1 MFRPL
6 PIFPGYGITD
16 GSTTSDYISQL
27 VSAVSAPLLVVD
39 YSPIIDRYEGLT
51 VAEIARRLED
61 EEELI
66 TCLQLPRQLGVSDE
80 WVLLYGFP
88 MNEEAP
94 DLVVRRFTGDAYPDL
109 RKDIIDQFLAP
120 FRGISSLRSQHLA
133 PTLAGDVTVRSHW
146 RAPVVDGVPD
156 YSTIVIVDLDITDLR
171 EAQRALEEAIES
183 KDRLMASLSHELHNP
198 MTGVVGFISILTAEW
213 DSMDDD
219 TRREMAR
226 EIAAQVGD
234 MSSLLDDFL
243 TFNVDRSLNVD
254 DELLT
259 VADVLE
265 SLDLSG
271 VRLEID
277 PAIEARGDALRIRQV
292 IRNLLRN
299 ADRHGGER
307 RILRTFVIDGMV
319 AVQMKDDGPGVS
331 PEVLKRLFE
340 PFSHGSK
347 SGSLGLGLAVSR
359 KLAQA
364 MGGDLSYRREGGTTV
379 FELRLR
385 SGRLTGA

>member
-1 MFRPL
+1 MESL
-6 PIFPGYGITD
+6 A
-16 GSTTSDYISQL
+16 TSPTSSYISQL

-39 YSPIIDRYEGLT
+39 YTPIIDRYQGLP

-80 WVLLYGFP
+80 WVSLYGFP
-88 MNEEAP
+88 VNEEAP

-109 RKDIIDQFLAP
+109 RRDIIDQFLAP

-156 YSTIVIVDLDITDLR
+156 YSTIVIVDLDISDLR
-171 EAQRALEEAIES
+171 EAQRGLEEAIES
-183 KDRLMASLSHELHNP
+183 KDRLMASLSHELRNP
-198 MTGVVGFISILTAEW
+198 LTGVVGFISILTAEW
-213 DSMDDD
+213 DSMDNA
-219 TRREMAR
+219 TRRELAR
-226 EIAAQVGD
+226 DIAAQVGD

-243 TFNVDRSLNVD
+243 TFNVDRSLNVED
-254 DELLT
+254 GLLEI
-259 VADVLE
+259 ADVLE
-265 SLDLSG
+265 NLDLSG
-271 VRLEID
+271 VRVEVDEELK
-277 PAIEARGDALRIRQV
+277 ARGDALRIRQV

-299 ADRHGGER
+299 ADRHGGSI
-307 RILRTFVIDGMV
+307 RILRTEPRDGIV
-319 AVQMKDDGPGVS
+319 AVQVRDDGPGV
-331 PEVLKRLFE
+331 PEEVCKRLFE

-359 KLAQA
+359 KLALA
-364 MGGDLSYRREGGTTV
+364 MGGDLAYRREGDITV
-379 FELRLR
+379 FELQLR
-385 SGRLTGA
+385 SV

>member
-1 MFRPL
+1 MKSLATSP
-6 PIFPGYGITD
+6 T
-16 GSTTSDYISQL
+16 STYISQL

-39 YSPIIDRYEGLT
+39 YTALIERFEGLP

-66 TCLQLPRQLGVSDE
+66 ICLQLPRQLGVSDE
-80 WVLLYGFP
+80 WVRLYGFP
-88 MNEEAP
+88 VNEEAP

-109 RKDIIDQFLAP
+109 RRDIIDQFLAP

-146 RAPVVDGVPD
+146 RAPVVDGLPD

-171 EAQRALEEAIES
+171 ETQRALEEAIES
-183 KDRLMASLSHELHNP
+183 KDRLMASLSHELRNP

-213 DSMDDD
+213 DSMDDAA
-219 TRREMAR
+219 RHELAR

-259 VADVLE
+259 VAGVLE
-265 SLDLSG
+265 SLDLNG
-271 VRLEID
+271 LTVEVDEELK
-277 PAIEARGDALRIRQV
+277 AHGDALRIRQV
-292 IRNLLRN
+292 IRNLVRN
-299 ADRHGGER
+299 ADRHGGST
-307 RILRTFVIDGMV
+307 RILRTEPRDGIV
-319 AVQMKDDGPGVS
+319 AVQVRDNGLGV
-331 PEVLKRLFE
+331 PEEVRKRLFE

-359 KLAQA
+359 KLALA
-364 MGGDLSYRREGGTTV
+364 MGGDLAYRREGETTV
-379 FELRLR
+379 FELQLR
-385 SGRLTGA
+385 PA

>member
-1 MFRPL
+1 MTAAP
-6 PIFPGYGITD
+6 
-16 GSTTSDYISQL
+16 TSDYISQL

-39 YSPIIDRYEGLT
+39 YTPIIERFEGLP

-80 WVLLYGFP
+80 WVRLYGFP
-88 MNEEAP
+88 VNEEAP

-109 RKDIIDQFLAP
+109 RSDIIDQFLAP

-156 YSTIVIVDLDITDLR
+156 YSTIVIVDLDISDLR

-183 KDRLMASLSHELHNP
+183 KDRLMASLSHELRNP
-198 MTGVVGFISILTAEW
+198 LSGVVGFISILTAEW
-213 DSMDDD
+213 DSMDDA
-219 TRREMAR
+219 TRRELAR
-226 EIAAQVGD
+226 DIAAQVGD

-243 TFNVDRSLNVD
+243 TFNVDRSLNVED
-254 DELLT
+254 GLLEI
-259 VADVLE
+259 ADVLE
-265 SLDLSG
+265 NLDLSG
-271 VRLEID
+271 VRVEVDGGLK
-277 PAIEARGDALRIRQV
+277 ARGDALRIRQV
-292 IRNLLRN
+292 IRNLVRN
-299 ADRHGGER
+299 ADRHGGST
-307 RILRTFVIDGMV
+307 RILRTEPRDGIV
-319 AVQMKDDGPGVS
+319 AVQVRDDGPGV
-331 PEVLKRLFE
+331 PEEVLERLFE

-359 KLAQA
+359 KLALA
-364 MGGDLSYRREGGTTV
+364 MGGDLAYRREGDITV
-379 FELRLR
+379 FELQLR
-385 SGRLTGA
+385 SGLAGLIK

>member
-1 MFRPL
+1 MESL
-6 PIFPGYGITD
+6 A
-16 GSTTSDYISQL
+16 TSPTSSYISQL

-39 YSPIIDRYEGLT
+39 YTPIIDRYQGLP

-80 WVLLYGFP
+80 WVSLYGFP
-88 MNEEAP
+88 VNEEAP

-109 RKDIIDQFLAP
+109 RRDIIDQFLAP

-156 YSTIVIVDLDITDLR
+156 YSTIVIVDLDISDLR
-171 EAQRALEEAIES
+171 EAQRGLEEAIES
-183 KDRLMASLSHELHNP
+183 KDRLMASLSHELRNP
-198 MTGVVGFISILTAEW
+198 LTGVVGFISILTAEW
-213 DSMDDD
+213 DSMDNA
-219 TRREMAR
+219 TRRELAR
-226 EIAAQVGD
+226 DIAAQVGD

-243 TFNVDRSLNVD
+243 TFNVDRSLNVED
-254 DELLT
+254 GLLEI
-259 VADVLE
+259 ADVLE
-265 SLDLSG
+265 NLDLSG
-271 VRLEID
+271 VRVEVDEELK
-277 PAIEARGDALRIRQV
+277 ARGDALRIRQV

-299 ADRHGGER
+299 ADRHGGSI
-307 RILRTFVIDGMV
+307 RILRTEPRDGIV
-319 AVQMKDDGPGVS
+319 AVQVRDDGPGV
-331 PEVLKRLFE
+331 PEEVCKRLFE

-359 KLAQA
+359 KLALA
-364 MGGDLSYRREGGTTV
+364 MGGDLAYRREGDITV
-379 FELRLR
+379 FELQLR
-385 SGRLTGA
+385 SGLGGLIE